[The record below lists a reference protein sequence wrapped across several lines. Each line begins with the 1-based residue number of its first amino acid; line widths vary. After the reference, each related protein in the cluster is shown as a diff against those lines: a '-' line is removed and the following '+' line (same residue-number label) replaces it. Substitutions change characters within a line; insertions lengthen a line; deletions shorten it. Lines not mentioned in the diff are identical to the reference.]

1 VLTHVD
7 WATIRTRNIEP
18 LWQAWLALDVDLRGR
33 MTEDFSNIKLLATPV
48 GKVQIIDEASFHGK
62 QQEVS
67 AKLAELTDFYD
78 CAFWAFFE
86 QPDCWNGA
94 VSFAAADG
102 KSKRYWR
109 KRINMP
115 RLDRRP
121 TPADGRAL
129 GSGIVTLFRQQEG
142 RGDYCTVHQYRRGAH
157 GEKEYYF
164 AYPQDHR
171 QMAIE
176 YNKGE
181 MTRRPHK
188 PAFEV
193 IFIHDDEQR
202 TLSIWHQGKKE
213 RVNDLQVVFANAVL
227 GQDIPRESPR
237 NDRAYDLDAFL
248 DPDFIFQP
256 RWELGIARVDVYKIG
271 IRVLGAEPYS
281 IGIDLGDKTAGHIL
295 HEQLKAFTRNI
306 RPSMLRVARVGMR
319 VTFDPA
325 PNYTQPKTRK
335 FELVWPNSCS
345 LQNDSHGILI
355 QRVLADHGIEPKRA
369 AEEKPNGGQS
379 G

>member
-1 VLTHVD
+1 M
-7 WATIRTRNIEP
+7 AG
-18 LWQAWLALDVDLRGR
+18 LASARCRSAGC

-78 CAFWAFFE
+78 CAFWTFFE

-227 GQDIPRESPR
+227 GQAIPRESPR
-237 NDRAYDLDAFL
+237 DDRAYDLDAFL
-248 DPDFIFQP
+248 DPYFIFQ
-256 RWELGIARVDVYKIG
+256 
-271 IRVLGAEPYS
+271 S
-281 IGIDLGDKTAGHIL
+281 IGTGDRSSRYIQDRYSRSWRRAIL
-295 HEQLKAFTRNI
+295 NRHRSWRQ
-306 RPSMLRVARVGMR
+306 
-319 VTFDPA
+319 D
-325 PNYTQPKTRK
+325 
-335 FELVWPNSCS
+335 VWPTFSMSSSEPS
-345 LQNDSHGILI
+345 LLI
-355 QRVLADHGIEPKRA
+355 FAPPCRGLRE
-369 AEEKPNGGQS
+369 
-379 G
+379 